1 MHRITVIAILIM
13 LANIVYAQSA
23 IPTPLTAKAESSTV
37 AVSEADQ
44 IKHLRL
50 IDSIRALENN
60 IHRLKLE
67 YEAKKSELEASQ
79 RTKMDDYTKFI
90 TAKRLEY
97 KVGETF
103 EIDIDKGIWVDRKP
117 PVPPV
122 PPAADAK
129 K

>member
-13 LANIVYAQSA
+13 LANIIFAQSA
-23 IPTPLTAKAESSTV
+23 IPTPLIAKAESSTV
-37 AVSEADQ
+37 TVSEADQ

-90 TAKRLEY
+90 TAKRAEY
-97 KVGETF
+97 KVGESY

-117 PVPPV
+117 PVPP
-122 PPAADAK
+122 ADK

>member
-1 MHRITVIAILIM
+1 MHRITVIAILVT

-23 IPTPLTAKAESSTV
+23 IPTPLIAKAESSTV

-67 YEAKKSELEASQ
+67 YEAKKSELETSQ
-79 RTKMDDYTKFI
+79 RGKMDDYAKFI
-90 TAKRLEY
+90 TAKRAEY
-97 KVGETF
+97 KVGESY

-117 PVPPV
+117 PT
-122 PPAADAK
+122 ADAK